1 MNKPKIVTI
10 IYIASTAEEVWA
22 ALTNPEITQQY
33 WFDTRI
39 ESEWKLGSKVIYRR
53 NGKITDEHTLLKI
66 EPPRVLSYTFH
77 PLYEEF
83 RGEPP
88 SRVTFEISTAG
99 LVVRL
104 VTTHEDFDVN
114 SKVCIACSEGWPMI
128 LSNLKTLLETGKPLP
143 EFTFAQELNNYRIP
157 E

>member
-1 MNKPKIVTI
+1 MG
-10 IYIASTAEEVWA
+10 

-39 ESEWKLGSKVIYRR
+39 ESDWKLGSKVICRQS
-53 NGKITDEHTLLKI
+53 GKITDEHTLLRFG
-66 EPPRVLSYTFH
+66 PPRILSYTFH

-83 RGEPP
+83 RNEPP
-88 SRVTFEISTAG
+88 SRVTFEMATAG

-114 SKVCIACSEGWPMI
+114 SKVYIACSEGWPMI

-143 EFTFAQELNNYRIP
+143 EFTFAQELNKDRIP